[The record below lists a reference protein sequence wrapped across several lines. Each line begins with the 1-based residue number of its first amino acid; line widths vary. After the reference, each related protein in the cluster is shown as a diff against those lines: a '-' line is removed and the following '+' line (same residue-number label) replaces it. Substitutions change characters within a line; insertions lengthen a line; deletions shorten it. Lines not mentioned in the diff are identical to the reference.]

1 MFTGIVQAIGRIEGL
16 MSQSQVLS
24 HPASPYSDA
33 QGLRVHLLWGDLDP
47 SDIAEGDS
55 IAVNGACMT
64 AIAPTDQGCFFDIS
78 RESLN
83 RTVGLDKPGPV
94 HLEKALRASDRL
106 GGHIVSGHVDGT
118 ARVTGLRSRD
128 ESHELLLEVPSS
140 LAMFVTE
147 KGSVSV
153 HGVSLTV
160 NAVSDL
166 NGQTEISINLI
177 PHTWKKTI
185 FSQLAVG
192 DRLNLEVD
200 PLARQVARVLE
211 SLINSGR
218 WPTAAGHTLASASS
232 PGSDIP
238 VQGPRA

>member
-24 HPASPYSDA
+24 HQASPYSDA

-47 SDIAEGDS
+47 SDISEGDS

-64 AIAPTDQGCFFDIS
+64 VISPTGQGCFFDIS

-211 SLINSGR
+211 SLIKSGR
-218 WPTAAGHTLASASS
+218 WPTAAGHVLAGASA
-232 PGSDIP
+232 PGSDAP
-238 VQGPRA
+238 AQGPGA

>member
-1 MFTGIVQAIGRIEGL
+1 M
-16 MSQSQVLS
+16 
-24 HPASPYSDA
+24 
-33 QGLRVHLLWGDLDP
+33 
-47 SDIAEGDS
+47 
-55 IAVNGACMT
+55 
-64 AIAPTDQGCFFDIS
+64 
-78 RESLN
+78 
-83 RTVGLDKPGPV
+83 
-94 HLEKALRASDRL
+94 
-106 GGHIVSGHVDGT
+106 DGT

-140 LAMFVTE
+140 LAMFITE

-218 WPTAAGHTLASASS
+218 WPTAAGHTLASASA

>member
-24 HPASPYSDA
+24 HPASPYSDE

-140 LAMFVTE
+140 LAMFITE

-218 WPTAAGHTLASASS
+218 WPTAAGHTLASASA